1 MRGRMRVGSGHM
13 SVRKACVAAQFLR
26 PSQRCAAGFGE
37 RLCTHAQQEALGIV
51 QAEMIHT
58 HSYNLEF
65 IEMLMQKYSFLTRL

>member
-37 RLCTHAQQEALGIV
+37 RLCTHAQRALESDY
-51 QAEMIHT
+51 AHMRSKKRSEL
-58 HSYNLEF
+58 YKL
-65 IEMLMQKYSFLTRL
+65 R